1 MASGGLRI
9 DAARETDRIVAFIR
23 STVGGAGAEGVEVSL
38 SGGIDSS
45 VVGALCV
52 RALGKDK
59 VVGLLLPSEHTPPE
73 DAEDA
78 RGLASAWGIR
88 TETIQITKTVKTV
101 LESSRLEGTRV
112 ASANVQAR
120 VRMTIA
126 YYFANT
132 LQLLVAGTGDKSEET
147 LGFFTKG
154 GDGLADFLPIA
165 HLYKTQVRLL
175 GAYLGLPSGVV
186 EKPASPQL
194 WPGHKATDELPADYD
209 KLDIALH
216 RLFDLKSGVE
226 EAAAEA
232 GLPVSAVEKALE
244 MHRRTAHKRALPPSL
259 E

>member
-1 MASGGLRI
+1 MAPKGLGI
-9 DAARETDRIVAFIR
+9 DAARETERIVKFIQA
-23 STVGGAGAEGVEVSL
+23 TVAGAGAEGAVVSL
-38 SGGIDSS
+38 SGGIDSA

-52 RALGKDK
+52 RALGKKK
-59 VVGLLLPSEHTPPE
+59 VLGLLLPSEHTPPQ

-88 TETIQITKTVKTV
+88 AETVPIAGTVNALV
-101 LESSRLEGTRV
+101 ESSKLEGTKV
-112 ASANVQAR
+112 ARANVQAR

-126 YYFANT
+126 YFFANSR
-132 LQLLVAGTGDKSEET
+132 QLLVAGTGDKSEEI

-175 GAYLGLPSGVV
+175 GAHLGVPGRVV

-216 RLFDLKSGVE
+216 HLFDLKTGVD
-226 EAAAEA
+226 EAAAGA